1 MKKLRKFSLVLLT
14 AAGLAA
20 ATATLNAQF
29 PNQPQDLTEVMT
41 DFRLPFWR
49 NTDKAEV
56 TVCLPSSFGLPAK
69 ASVAIH
75 TLESDTVLSS
85 QEFALKAG
93 INDYT
98 IDISSIG
105 AGRFFADI
113 TIGGQMYRRMLRVE
127 RYDETCLPEGPVAAK
142 TIMFTPDDYLFA
154 KSKNIEV
161 EVTQAKITTVHRA
174 VDHGCFGITGTQ
186 ILKKEGGDWYVET
199 IDSPYKKYM
208 LVSDIR
214 NNLYFTAPP
223 PDGPWAPVDS
233 LPEGNYEHQK
243 DVLKDYSIYAGFLEN
258 KKYPLYDPAVHGTYT
273 LKDVR
278 LLRHMFGEADYGLG
292 PVGERTY
299 WSMAY
304 TSTGDTVFL
313 STKPFIQDIPFYE
326 GDLFDNG
333 FMTND
338 NFGSSWFS
346 ADGRTLY
353 HAHGQT
359 VRRFDPY
366 FVHYD
371 NLLNCERYITI
382 YSTTDGA
389 DWKCEHII
397 AAEPKTFD
405 QQYWVQVSFIP
416 SAGIYLGYVKNYSA
430 LTGTTH
436 ITLKYSHDGLVF
448 HNFPNNSPFAIDEYP
463 GDFWGEIYVGP
474 NLFTYGTWPDGDY
487 IQSYLYEY
495 GNNYY
500 QACEGSALQH
510 FSADVYFRQNSFDD
524 VTMDDLNAAFDG
536 RRFDCMPY
544 LEMMG
549 GREGVLNRIKT
560 GGFSA
565 GTISFRADGWF
576 YAADSKGTGKFTT
589 RPIEGGCA
597 LSANA
602 TISEGGFLKV
612 ILFDQNGK
620 KAGKACLKEG
630 DALDLPLFE
639 MPEGGCT
646 VKVKM
651 KNCKLYAFNRG
662 ER

>member
-1 MKKLRKFSLVLLT
+1 MKTLRKALCRLLSS
-14 AAGLAA
+14 AVIAA
-20 ATATLNAQF
+20 AAVSLNAQ
-29 PNQPQDLTEVMT
+29 NTDYKREVNEVQT
-41 DFRLPFWR
+41 DFKIPFWR

-56 TVCLPSSFGLPAK
+56 TVCLPQGFTLPAK
-69 ASVAIH
+69 ASIAIR
-75 TLESDTVLSS
+75 TLGSEAPLAT
-85 QEFALKAG
+85 QEFDLKAG
-93 INDYT
+93 WNDYT
-98 IDISSIG
+98 IDISGID

-113 TIGGQMYRRMLRVE
+113 TIGGEVYRRMLRVE
-127 RYDETCLPEGPVAAK
+127 RYDETCLPAGPVATK
-142 TIMFTPDDYLFA
+142 TIMFTPDDYLFV
-154 KSKNIEV
+154 KSRNIDID
-161 EVTQAKITTVHRA
+161 VTQAKINTVHRA
-174 VDHGCFGITGTQ
+174 VDNGCFGVTGTQ
-186 ILKKEGGDWYVET
+186 ILKKKGGDWYVQT
-199 IDSPYKKYM
+199 IDSPYKRYQ
-208 LVSDIR
+208 LVCDIR
-214 NNLYFTAPP
+214 NDIFYTAKT
-223 PDGPWAPVDS
+223 PDGPWTRIDT
-233 LPEGNYEHQK
+233 LPEGEYEHQK
-243 DVLKDYSIYAGFLEN
+243 DVLKDYSIYAGFLKD

-304 TSTGDTVFL
+304 TSSGDTVFL
-313 STKPFIQDIPFYE
+313 STKPFIQDFPFYE

-382 YSTTDGA
+382 YSTTDGI

-397 AAEPKTFD
+397 TVESEPFE

-416 SAGIYLGYVKNYSA
+416 SADIYIAYVKNYSA
-430 LTGTTH
+430 RTGTTH

-448 HNFPNNSPFAIDEYP
+448 HNFPGNPPFAIDDYP

-474 NLFTYGTWPDGDY
+474 NLFTADKWPDGDY

-510 FSADVYFRQNSFDD
+510 FSADVYFRRESFDD
-524 VTMDDLNAAFDG
+524 VTIDDLNAAFEG
-536 RRFDCMPY
+536 RDFDSMPY

-549 GREGVLNRIKT
+549 GREGVVDRIKT

-576 YAADSKGTGKFTT
+576 YAAAGSKAGSFTT
-589 RPIEGGCA
+589 RPIGGGCA

-602 TISEGGFLKV
+602 TIGAGGWLKAS
-612 ILFDQNGK
+612 LFNESGRK
-620 KAGKACLKEG
+620 VCKACLREG

-639 MPEGGCT
+639 MPEGSCT
-646 VKVKM
+646 VKVRM
-651 KNCKLYAFNRG
+651 KNCRLFAFNRG
-662 ER
+662 GR